1 MSEVVD
7 TTQTTATHAVAKP
20 DIASTHAML
29 PPKPPA
35 AALIDVKFV
44 AVNVLSCSPRHIY
57 RLVDAGK
64 MPPPVRLGA
73 LVRWNR
79 ATIDAWIAAGC
90 PSMKGGK

>member
-35 AALIDVKFV
+35 AALIDVKAV
-44 AVNVLSCSPRHIY
+44 AALCVCSTRHIR
-57 RLVDAGK
+57 RLVDEGK
-64 MPPPVRLGA
+64 MPRPTRLGA
-73 LVRWNR
+73 LVRFNR